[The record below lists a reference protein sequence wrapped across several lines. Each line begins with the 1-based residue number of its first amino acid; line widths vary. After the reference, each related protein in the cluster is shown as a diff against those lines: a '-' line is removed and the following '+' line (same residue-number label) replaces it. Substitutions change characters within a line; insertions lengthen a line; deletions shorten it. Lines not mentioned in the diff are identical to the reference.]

1 MAGGIWTSQN
11 KTLPGVYINVKSQ
24 GNVNANVGT
33 RGVVAIAEPLSW
45 GPTGVVQEI
54 TPGESL
60 VPYIGYDVTQPQAL
74 FLREMMKGSNV
85 TSGPISILLYRPT
98 GTSGVAAT
106 GTIGALTVTA
116 LYVGVR
122 GNDVSIIISEE
133 VDSEGTYDVQTV
145 VDGSIVDEQAVTDL
159 SQLTANSWVKWTG
172 TGTTI
177 TETAGQALSGG
188 KDPTV
193 ATTDYSTFLAAI
205 EPYTFD
211 VIAYD
216 GTEQTVI
223 QAYAAFAER
232 VSDSIGKKCQAVA
245 AGQYAIAADSEY
257 MIGVQNG
264 VVLDDGTTLTP
275 QQAVWWVAGAEAG
288 ALYYHSLTYAEYP
301 NAVAASP
308 KLTESELTEAVQS
321 GAFCFI
327 DDFGAAQVCTDIN
340 TLTTFTVD
348 KGKEFRKNRLMRVL
362 MQFSNDV
369 YAYFATSYIGKVDNN
384 DAGRNLLKGWI
395 VGYLNEMQANNGVQ
409 NFTAEDV
416 EVLPGSEVDAV
427 VINVSIQPVDSVEKI
442 YMTVTVSVN
451 VETEA

>member
-98 GTSGVAAT
+98 GTSGAAAT

-122 GNDVSIIISEE
+122 GNDISIIISEE
-133 VDSEGTYDVQTV
+133 VDNEGTYDVQTV
-145 VDGSIVDEQAVTDL
+145 VDGSIVDDQAITDL
-159 SQLTANSWVKWTG
+159 SQLVANAWVKFSG

-216 GTEQTVI
+216 GAEQTVI

-288 ALYYHSLTYAEYP
+288 ALYYQSLTYAEYP

-369 YAYFATSYIGKVDNN
+369 YEYFATNYIGKVDNN